1 MNSTLYDQNLSID
14 IIKMPDPILIEK
26 TDQPLT
32 ATTIEDIDIINDE
45 TNRLADPLS
54 SPTRK
59 QTIIIII
66 FSKF

>member
-1 MNSTLYDQNLSID
+1 
-14 IIKMPDPILIEK
+14 MP
-26 TDQPLT
+26 DQPLT

-59 QTIIIII
+59 QTIIITI

>member
-14 IIKMPDPILIEK
+14 IIKMP
-26 TDQPLT
+26 DQPLT

-59 QTIIIII
+59 QTIIITI